1 MMIMGFTPPRAFGV
15 AWHLN
20 ARMRQFVQTAPFNY
34 ENLGASILNYNGSS
48 SICVIDELGE

>member
-1 MMIMGFTPPRAFGV
+1 MMIMGFTPPRALGV